1 MNPPFTGRTPFAA
14 ILLTLLCLAGYG
26 AYAQAEIETAKQYV
40 RQHGQ
45 AQAISPADVD
55 ELIVSSAYLS
65 PTTGWYH
72 VYFNQGYQSIE
83 VYNRLMNVVLAGGQ
97 VTYLTHNFVP
107 NSASL
112 PNVGSRK
119 NTLTPLEVL
128 KKATTHVGMPVLD
141 AGQVREISTVRLGDG
156 TLTKTV
162 YAAAAVSSDPIN
174 VKLYWL
180 PMEVDRKG
188 ESVVDRLQLT
198 WNVTF
203 LTPDGKNRWSI
214 HLDANTGEVVRQVD
228 EVIHCDFGAPAHT
241 HGPPVGHSKAPIRS
255 FGLPAKSFAANSYT
269 VFDYPLE
276 SPSFGTRTVSTNPYT
291 RFVPGGTGPGATNG
305 WHTDGTTSY
314 TITRG
319 NNVWA
324 QEDANAND
332 GVGVSPASATLEF
345 DFPYT
350 QGLNT
355 AAANQSAAI
364 TNLFYWSNVIHDV
377 LWRYGF
383 DEPSG
388 NFQQTNQGR
397 GGAGNDYVLADAQDG
412 AGTNNAN
419 FSTPP
424 DGGNGRMQMYLWT
437 GNSYQPDGD
446 FDNGIISHEY
456 GHGWSVRLTGGPANV
471 SCLQNIEQPGEGWSD
486 YLALMLTTNWS
497 SLSAN
502 VASANL
508 PRSIG
513 TYVVGQPTT
522 GSGIRLYR
530 YSYDK
535 ANINNPV
542 TYAKVG
548 DVSFSRPHGIGS
560 IWATMLWDMTW
571 EIILQDGQIEANVY
585 STPASVTA
593 MRGNVA
599 ALKLVNE
606 GLRLQPCSPSFVQA
620 RDAILQADQ
629 LLFNGRYRCAIGRA
643 FARRG
648 LGANASTGSSSN
660 DRIVIEDFTP
670 IDGANLSSPT
680 TATICTGTVFAY
692 TATSGTSGLTYAW
705 SRPAVSGISNASATA
720 NGAVV
725 NEMLVNTTNAPITVI
740 YSFSMSPNA
749 CGTVSVVPVTVL
761 VSPIVTPTVGAYS
774 ICQNATVP
782 AGQGLVVPVS
792 LLGTLSGTLT
802 TSSPTYAHATG
813 DNVTT
818 YAAGSTVYY
827 RSYTFTAPASGTQTF
842 EITAA
847 SLSDGGNNDT
857 YLSLYQTAFNP
868 ANPGANF
875 LRGDDDS
882 GADRLSKLTHLLV
895 QGTTYIVVVSAY
907 NNGITGS
914 YTLQASAPVFAG
926 GTPNWF
932 TSASGGSA
940 IFTGPV
946 FNPVGVA
953 GSGVPNT
960 ATPGTTTFYVS
971 TAESVACRRATTFTI
986 QTTAPPTVAS
996 VTITQG
1002 SSVVLSASG
1011 CTGATAVLR
1020 WYQTVGDGEVSMPV
1034 SPTATTQYYARCQR
1048 TTGSLS
1054 CLSDKSLT
1062 STVTVMPGTF
1072 VESVASGPWNAPST
1086 WNCNCIP
1093 NGTLP
1098 IRVLHTVTVPDAYT
1112 GQAKG
1117 IRFGGN
1123 GRLSVQGSGQIA
1135 TLN

>member
-26 AYAQAEIETAKQYV
+26 AYAQSDIETAKQYV
-40 RQHGQ
+40 RQYGQ

-72 VYFNQGYQSIE
+72 VYFNQGYRSIE
-83 VYNRLMNVVLAGGQ
+83 VYNRLMNVVLTGGQ

-107 NSASL
+107 ISADL
-112 PNVGSRK
+112 PTIGSIK
-119 NTLTPLEVL
+119 NTLTPLDAL
-128 KKATTHVGMPVLD
+128 RKATAHVGMPALD
-141 AGQVREISTVRLGDG
+141 AGPIRELNTVRLGDG

-162 YAAAAVSSDPIN
+162 YAAAAVSHDPVN
-174 VKLYWL
+174 VKLCWL
-180 PMEVDRKG
+180 PIDVDRKG
-188 ESVVDRLQLT
+188 ESVVDKLQLT

-203 LTPDGKNRWSI
+203 LTPDGKNRWNI
-214 HLDANTGEVVRQVD
+214 HLDANTGVVVRQFD
-228 EVIHCDFGAPAHT
+228 ELIHCEFGTPAHAHT
-241 HGPPVGHSKAPIRS
+241 PLVSPGKVPDRAV
-255 FGLPAKSFAANSYT
+255 GLPARPLAANSYT
-269 VFDYPLE
+269 VFDHPLE
-276 SPSFGTRTVSTNPYT
+276 SPSFGARTVSTNPYT
-291 RFVPGGTGPGATNG
+291 RFVPSGTGPGATNG
-305 WHTDGTTSY
+305 WHTDGSTSY

-324 QEDANAND
+324 QEDTNAND
-332 GVGVSPASATLEF
+332 GVGASPASATLDF
-345 DFPYT
+345 DYPYT

-355 AAANQSAAI
+355 AAANQNAAI

-388 NFQQTNQGR
+388 NFQQTNLDR
-397 GGAGNDYVLADAQDG
+397 GGAGNDHVLADAQDG

-419 FSTPP
+419 FSIPP

-437 GNSYQPDGD
+437 GNSYQPDGS
-446 FDNGIISHEY
+446 FDNGIVSHEY
-456 GHGWSVRLTGGPANV
+456 GHGWSVRLTGGPANS
-471 SCLQNIEQPGEGWSD
+471 SCLQNVEQPGEGWSD

-502 VASANL
+502 VASANV
-508 PRSIG
+508 PRGIG
-513 TYVVGQPTT
+513 TYVLGQPTT

-535 ANINNPV
+535 ATVNNPV

-571 EIILQDGQIEANVY
+571 EIILQDGQIEATIY
-585 STPASVTA
+585 STPANVTA

-606 GLRLQPCSPSFVQA
+606 GLRLQPCSPSFVQS

-648 LGANASTGSSSN
+648 LGANASTGNSSN

-692 TATSGTSGLTYAW
+692 TATSGTAGLTYAW
-705 SRPAVSGISNASATA
+705 SRPAVSGISNTSATGSSA
-720 NGAVV
+720 TV
-725 NEMLVNTTNAPITVI
+725 NETLVNTTNSPITVT
-740 YSFSMSPNA
+740 YSFSISPNA
-749 CGTVSVVPVTVL
+749 CGAVSVVPVNVL
-761 VSPIVTPTVGAYS
+761 VSPIVTPTVGTYS

-782 AGQGLVVPVS
+782 AGQGLVVPIS

-813 DNVTT
+813 DNVTV
-818 YAAGSTVYY
+818 YSPGSTVYY

-847 SLSDGGNNDT
+847 ALSDGGNNDT
-857 YLSLYQTAFNP
+857 YLALYQTTFNP
-868 ANPGANF
+868 ASPGINF

-882 GADRLSKLTHLLV
+882 GVDRLSKLTHSLV
-895 QGTTYIVVVSAY
+895 QGTTYVIVVSAY
-907 NNGITGS
+907 NNGVTGS
-914 YTLQASAPVFAG
+914 YTMQASTPLFVG

-940 IFTGPV
+940 IFTGTV

-953 GSGVPNT
+953 GAGVPNT

-986 QTTAPPTVAS
+986 LTTAPPTVTS
-996 VTITQG
+996 TTLTQG
-1002 SSVVLSASG
+1002 NSVVLSASG
-1011 CTGATAVLR
+1011 CTGTTALLR

-1034 SPTATTQYYARCQR
+1034 SPTVTTQYYARCQR
-1048 TTGSLS
+1048 TTGSLT
-1054 CLSDKSLT
+1054 CLSDKSLN
-1062 STVTVMPGTF
+1062 STVMVVPGTS
-1072 VESVASGPWNAPST
+1072 VESVTSGLWNAPST
-1086 WNCNCIP
+1086 WSCNCVP

-1098 IRVLHTVTVPDAYT
+1098 VRILHTVTVPDAYT

-1117 IRFGGN
+1117 IRFSGN
-1123 GRLSVQGSGQIA
+1123 GKLSVQGSGQVA